1 MCDPREIPSV
11 MAGEVRVRR
20 LFALALLV
28 ACGRLWLALSAIP
41 TALPVSEAHEQDSRH
56 TKIAEDDW
64 LHTFEGVMGGTTGR
78 SDDPGRQLY
87 DRVMAEVARQHYDA
101 AAAGF
106 RLFLELHPRSPLA
119 PHADYWLGECEYRLG
134 QYQDAIQA
142 FDHALS
148 RVPLDP
154 QLAPAAFLRKGTSY
168 AKLGDES
175 RSRNLLELLV
185 VQYPTTQE
193 AVLARQ
199 TLLMP

>member
-1 MCDPREIPSV
+1 
-11 MAGEVRVRR
+11 VRH

-28 ACGRLWLALSAIP
+28 ASARLWLALSTIP
-41 TALPVSEAHEQDSRH
+41 TGLPVSEAHEQNSRH
-56 TKIAEDDW
+56 IKIAEDDW
-64 LHTFEGVMGGTTGR
+64 LHAFEGVMDGTSGR
-78 SDDPGRQLY
+78 PDDPARQFY
-87 DRVMAEVARQHYDA
+87 DRVMAEVTRQHYDA

-106 RLFLELHPRSPLA
+106 RLFLELHPLSPLA
-119 PHADYWLGECEYRLG
+119 PQADYWLGECEYRLG
-134 QYQDAIQA
+134 QYQEAIES

-199 TLLMP
+199 TLLIP

>member
-11 MAGEVRVRR
+11 MASEVRVRR

-56 TKIAEDDW
+56 VKIAEDDW

-142 FDHALS
+142 FKHALS

-168 AKLGDES
+168 AQLGD
-175 RSRNLLELLV
+175 
-185 VQYPTTQE
+185 
-193 AVLARQ
+193 
-199 TLLMP
+199 